1 VFTLWR
7 HFAARFLSAF
17 IAAFAILALLLVAV
31 DAMLHLAS
39 LAEQADS
46 LAAAVRLLLERSAAT
61 YAEYLL
67 PISAFVA
74 AFWSAGNATLQR
86 ETLALRASGISPRVA
101 LAPVLALA
109 LALSGLHFGAM
120 ETIGVRAAAALAARK
135 NPSGGDVRVRAG
147 DVWYHAGRVVYSVGG
162 VDRDGVVHDI
172 RVYERDGAGQ
182 LVRTIAAARAQRLA
196 PQRWEFEDARV
207 RELDPAQRAVPPRER
222 HEARVV
228 LELASDRSPQLRR
241 DELAGLPLETL
252 RRYARARSAGSAGST
267 EAGDARIVLHN
278 RLSGP
283 AAVFVF
289 ALLAIPLA
297 LRSEGR
303 RSLARAA
310 LQGAA
315 LLVFFLLARDMGSTF
330 AARSPDFAVAFPWL
344 TLGAYALL
352 GSVLLVRART

>member
-7 HFAARFLSAF
+7 HYAARFLGAF
-17 IAAFAILALLLVAV
+17 AAAFAILALLLVAV

-39 LAEQADS
+39 LLDEADS
-46 LAAAVRLLLERSAAT
+46 LAAAMRLLLERSAAS

-86 ETLALRASGISPRVA
+86 ETLAMKAGGISPLVA
-101 LAPVLALA
+101 FAPLLLLA
-109 LALSGLHFGAM
+109 LALSALHFLAM
-120 ETIGVRAAAALAARK
+120 ETLGVRAAAALAAAK
-135 NPSGGDVRVRAG
+135 YPTGGDVRLRAG
-147 DVWYHAGRVVYSVGG
+147 GVWYHAGRVVYSARD

-172 RVYERDGAGQ
+172 RVYERDAAGQ
-182 LVRTIAAARAQRLA
+182 LVRSVAAARAQRLA
-196 PQRWEFEDARV
+196 PQRWEFVDARV
-207 RELDPAQRAVPPRER
+207 RELDPTTPLAPPRER
-222 HEARVV
+222 REKRVV
-228 LELASDRSPQLRR
+228 LALANDRSPHLRR

-252 RRYARARSAGSAGST
+252 RRYAAARLASGADAG
-267 EAGDARIVLHN
+267 EARIVLHN
-278 RLSGP
+278 RLSSP

-310 LQGAA
+310 LQGSA
-315 LLVFFLLARDMGSTF
+315 LLLFFLLARDTGSTF
-330 AARSPDFAVAFPWL
+330 AARSPDLAVAFPWL

-352 GSVLLVRART
+352 GSVLFVRARS